1 MAIARFLADK
11 SALARLHQPAV
22 AKALAPLIDS
32 GLVASCALV
41 DLEVLFSCRSERE
54 YEEVLEERQAFEQL
68 TIEPVDWLRAIE
80 VQRELARRSR
90 LRAVGIADLLLAAT
104 AERHRVTLLHYDRD
118 FDVVADI
125 TGQPMRWIGAAGSVP

>member
-125 TGQPMRWIGAAGSVP
+125 TGQPMRWIVAAGSVP

>member
-1 MAIARFLADK
+1 M
-11 SALARLHQPAV
+11 

-125 TGQPMRWIGAAGSVP
+125 TGQPMRWFVAAGSVP

>member
-125 TGQPMRWIGAAGSVP
+125 TGQPMRWFVAAGSVP